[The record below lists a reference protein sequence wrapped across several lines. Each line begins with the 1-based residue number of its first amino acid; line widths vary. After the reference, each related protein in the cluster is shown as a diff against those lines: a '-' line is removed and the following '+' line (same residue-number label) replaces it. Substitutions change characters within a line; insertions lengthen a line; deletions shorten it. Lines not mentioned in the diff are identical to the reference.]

1 MNDAAN
7 EIVTN
12 HKKNNSKTTKSD
24 FFEYKT
30 KIVGISPADGDT
42 IDTKVV
48 VPLKCFSNFWRLL
61 ALLLIN
67 CEIELDLKWPKNWSI
82 SLISRTAAAV
92 AANPSK
98 VARPETTG
106 VTFRVNLGSYFVYK
120 R

>member
-1 MNDAAN
+1 M
-7 EIVTN
+7 
-12 HKKNNSKTTKSD
+12 KNNSKTTKSD
-24 FFEYKT
+24 FFEYKS
-30 KIVGISPADGDT
+30 KIVGSSPADGDS

-48 VPLKCFSNFWRLL
+48 VSLKCFSNFWRLL
-61 ALLLIN
+61 DLLLIN
-67 CEIELDLKWPKNWSI
+67 CEIELDLKWPKKWSI
-82 SLISRTAAAV
+82 SIISRAAAV